1 MHTVA
6 SDEDDNIR
14 CCSFIYEIDTYYALQ
29 AICNEIDARGEGV
42 INFPTFL
49 QIMQRPF
56 PPPESE
62 AEVIAAFEVIR
73 ADILCKMGSCGH
85 EI

>member
-1 MHTVA
+1 M
-6 SDEDDNIR
+6 
-14 CCSFIYEIDTYYALQ
+14 Q

-56 PPPESE
+56 PPPETE
-62 AEVIAAFEVIR
+62 DEVIAAFEVR
-73 ADILCKMGSCGH
+73 FLDPCDLWLASSA
-85 EI
+85 

>member
-1 MHTVA
+1 M
-6 SDEDDNIR
+6 
-14 CCSFIYEIDTYYALQ
+14 Q

-56 PPPESE
+56 PPPETE
-62 AEVIAAFEVIR
+62 DEVIAAFEVR
-73 ADILCKMGSCGH
+73 ILITNNQHM
-85 EI
+85 